1 MVKDRKRHRYSKGVD
16 VHFKLVCTG
25 RGTHNSAEL
34 GHFRDNRYGQE
45 YTPTVETYVEDGVE
59 HELTVEQQL
68 TIFSLG
74 SASRGHRWASDKT
87 ERASVF
93 GKNPAG
99 DPKARLHCP
108 RCGRDEQFTEKR
120 FDRLADAIEQA
131 RGERV
136 GISLDISWLDD
147 YLDHQ

>member
-1 MVKDRKRHRYSKGVD
+1 MTKDRKRHRRSKGVD

-45 YTPTVETYVEDGVE
+45 YMPTVETYMEDGVE

-68 TIFSLG
+68 DIFSLG

-99 DPKARLHCP
+99 APRQGFAARDVGEMSSSP
-108 RCGRDEQFTEKR
+108 RNGSTDWRTP
-120 FDRLADAIEQA
+120 
-131 RGERV
+131 
-136 GISLDISWLDD
+136 
-147 YLDHQ
+147 